1 MSDSALHEFMSQE
14 YQHGFQTEVD
24 SDEAPI
30 GLSEDIIRL
39 ISQKKNE
46 PEYMLEYRLKAYRH
60 WLTMEEPHWSRADI
74 EPIDYQKLRYY
85 SAPKKNTA
93 PKRDSLDEVDPEVL
107 KTFERL
113 GIPLDEQKRLSNVA
127 IDAVFD
133 STSVA
138 TTHQKF
144 LKKFGIIFCSIS
156 EAIRDYP
163 ELIQKYLGSVVP
175 HTDNFYAALN
185 SAMFTDGSFCFIP
198 KGVKCPMDLST
209 YFRIN
214 AVDTG
219 QFERTLIVAEE
230 SSFVNYIEGCT
241 APQFSSNQ
249 LHAAI
254 VEIVAL
260 EDAVVNYS
268 TVQNWF
274 PGDKEGTGGV
284 YNLVTKRGIC
294 KGDRSKITWT
304 QIEVGSSVTW
314 KYPSVILQ
322 GDNSRGEFY
331 SVALTNNK
339 MQADTGTKM
348 IHIGKN
354 SSSYIVSKGISA
366 GESRN
371 VYRGLVDFKE
381 SATNSKNF
389 TQCDSMLIGD
399 KCSAITYPYIEV
411 KNSSSQIAH
420 EATTSQISAEQ
431 IFYLQSRGLSQEQ
444 AVSYILNGFCQ
455 EVFKHLPAEFSVEAV
470 RLLELKLEDSI
481 G

>member
-14 YQHGFQTEVD
+14 YQYGFKAEID

-39 ISQKKNE
+39 ISKKKNE
-46 PEYMLEYRLKAYRH
+46 PEYMLEYRLKAFH
-60 WLTMEEPHWSRADI
+60 IWKTIAEPHWSRADI
-74 EPIDYQKLRYY
+74 EPIDFQKLRYY
-85 SAPKKNTA
+85 SAPKKHA
-93 PKRDSLDEVDPEVL
+93 GPRRESLDEVDPEVL

-113 GIPLDEQKRLSNVA
+113 GIPLDEQKRLTNVA

-144 LKKFGIIFCSIS
+144 LAKFGIIFCSIS
-156 EAIRDYP
+156 EAIQNHP
-163 ELIQKYLGSVVP
+163 KLIQKYMGSVVP
-175 HTDNFYAALN
+175 PSDNFYAALN
-185 SAMFTDGSFCFIP
+185 SAVFTDGSFCFIP

-219 QFERTLIVAEE
+219 QFERTLIIAEE
-230 SSFVNYIEGCT
+230 DSFVNYVEGCT
-241 APQFSSNQ
+241 APQFSSHQ

-254 VEIVAL
+254 VEIIAL
-260 EDAVVNYS
+260 DNAVVNYS

-274 PGDKEGTGGV
+274 PGDKDGGGGV

-294 KGDRSKITWT
+294 KGTRSKITWT
-304 QIEVGSSVTW
+304 QIEVGSAVTW

-322 GDNSRGEFY
+322 GDYSRGEFY
-331 SVALTNNK
+331 SVALTNHK

-389 TQCDSMLIGD
+389 TQCDSMLVGD
-399 KCSAITYPYIEV
+399 KCAAVTYPYIEV

>member
-1 MSDSALHEFMSQE
+1 MSDSALQDFMEQE
-14 YQHGFQTEVD
+14 YQYGFHTDVE

-30 GLSEDIIRL
+30 GLNEDIIRL
-39 ISQKKNE
+39 ISERKNE
-46 PEYMLEYRLKAYRH
+46 PEYMLEFRLKAYRH
-60 WLTMEEPHWSRADI
+60 WLTLKEPKWSRA
-74 EPIDYQKLRYY
+74 EMESIDYQALRYY
-85 SAPKKNTA
+85 SAPKKNRA
-93 PKRDSLDEVDPEVL
+93 PKRESLDEVDPEVL
-107 KTFERL
+107 ATFERL
-113 GIPLDEQKRLSNVA
+113 GISLSEQKRLANVA
-127 IDAVFD
+127 VDAIFD

-138 TTHQKF
+138 TTHQKY
-144 LKKFGIIFCSIS
+144 LKKFGVIFCSIS

-163 ELIQKYLGSVVP
+163 ELIKKYMGSVVP
-175 HTDNFYAALN
+175 YTDNFYAALN
-185 SAMFTDGSFCFIP
+185 SAVFTDGSFCFIP
-198 KGVKCPMDLST
+198 KGIKCPMDLST

-214 AVDTG
+214 AADTG
-219 QFERTLIVAEE
+219 QFERTLIIAEE
-230 SSFVNYIEGCT
+230 KSFVNYVEGCT
-241 APQFSSNQ
+241 APQFSSTQ

-254 VEIVAL
+254 VEIITL
-260 EDAVVNYS
+260 DDAVVNYS
-268 TVQNWF
+268 TVQNWY
-274 PGDKEGTGGV
+274 PGGKDGEGGV
-284 YNLVTKRGIC
+284 YNLVTKRGLC

-304 QIEVGSSVTW
+304 QIEVGSAVTW

-354 SSSYIVSKGISA
+354 TSSYIVSKGISA

-371 VYRGLVDFKE
+371 VYRGLVDMKK
-381 SATNSKNF
+381 SAANARNF

-399 KCSAITYPYIEV
+399 KCSAITYPYIKVEHTG
-411 KNSSSQIAH
+411 SQIAH

>member
-1 MSDSALHEFMSQE
+1 MSDSALNEFMQQE
-14 YQHGFQTEVD
+14 YQHGFHTDIE
-24 SDEAPI
+24 SDVAPI
-30 GLSEDIIRL
+30 GLSEDIIKL
-39 ISQKKNE
+39 ISERKGE
-46 PEYMLEYRLKAYRH
+46 PEYMLELRLKAYRH
-60 WLTMEEPHWSRADI
+60 WLTMEEPHWSRADM
-74 EPIDYQKLRYY
+74 EPIDFQALRYY
-85 SAPKKNTA
+85 SAPKKNNA
-93 PKRDSLDEVDPEVL
+93 PKRTSLDEVDPEII

-133 STSVA
+133 SASVA

-144 LKKFGIIFCSIS
+144 LKRFGIIFCSIS
-156 EAIRDYP
+156 EAIKEHP
-163 ELIQKYLGSVVP
+163 ELIKKYLGSVVP
-175 HTDNFYAALN
+175 YTDNFYAALN
-185 SAMFTDGSFCFIP
+185 SAMFTDGSFCYIP

-219 QFERTLIVAEE
+219 QFERTLIVADED
-230 SSFVNYIEGCT
+230 SFVNYIEGCT

-260 EDAVVNYS
+260 KGAVVNYS

-274 PGDKEGTGGV
+274 PGDKNGSGGV

-294 KGDRSKITWT
+294 KGDYSKITWT

-348 IHIGKN
+348 IHIGKG
-354 SSSYIVSKGISA
+354 STSYIVSKGISA

-371 VYRGLVDFKE
+371 VYRGLVDFKK
-381 SATNSKNF
+381 SAENAKNF

-399 KCSAITYPYIEV
+399 TCSAVTYPYIEV
-411 KNSSSQIAH
+411 KNSTAQIAH

>member
-1 MSDSALHEFMSQE
+1 MSDAALHEFMAQE
-14 YQHGFQTEVD
+14 YQYGFQTDVD
-24 SDEAPI
+24 TDEAPI
-30 GLSEDIIRL
+30 GLSEDIIKL
-39 ISQKKNE
+39 ISEKKNE
-46 PEYMLEYRLKAYRH
+46 PEYMLEFRLKAYRH
-60 WLTMEEPHWSRADI
+60 WLTLEQPNWSRADM
-74 EPIDYQKLRYY
+74 EPIDYQNLRYY
-85 SAPKKNTA
+85 SAPKKNMS
-93 PKRDSLDEVDPEVL
+93 PQRQSLDEVDPEVI

-113 GIPLDEQKRLSNVA
+113 GIPLDEQKRLANVA

-163 ELIQKYLGSVVP
+163 ELIQKYMGSVVP
-175 HTDNFYAALN
+175 MTDNFYAALN
-185 SAMFTDGSFCFIP
+185 SAVFTDGSFCFIP

-230 SSFVNYIEGCT
+230 GSFVNYIEGCT

-260 EDAVVNYS
+260 DDAVVNYS

-274 PGDKEGTGGV
+274 PGDKDGGGGV

-322 GDNSRGEFY
+322 GDHSRGEFY

-371 VYRGLVDFKE
+371 VYRGLVEFKKTA
-381 SATNSKNF
+381 SNSKNF

-399 KCSAITYPYIEV
+399 KCAAVTYPYIEV
-411 KNSSSQIAH
+411 KNPTSQIAH

>member
-1 MSDSALHEFMSQE
+1 MSDSVLNEFLSQE
-14 YQHGFQTEVD
+14 YQYGFSTEVD
-24 SDEAPI
+24 SDQAPK
-30 GLSEDIIRL
+30 GLNEDIIRF
-39 ISQKKNE
+39 ISERKEE
-46 PEYMLEYRLKAYRH
+46 PEYLLEFRLKSYKH
-60 WLTMEEPHWSRADI
+60 WLTLDPPKWSRMKMN
-74 EPIDYQKLRYY
+74 PIDFQALSYY
-85 SAPKKNTA
+85 SAPKKNHA
-93 PKRDSLDEVDPEVL
+93 PKRESLSEVDPEVL
-107 KTFERL
+107 KTFDRL

-127 IDAVFD
+127 VDAVFD

-138 TTHQKF
+138 TTHQKY
-144 LKKFGIIFCSIS
+144 LSRYGVIFCSIS
-156 EAIRDYP
+156 EAIKEYP
-163 ELIQKYLGSVVP
+163 ELIQKYMGSVVP
-175 HTDNFYAALN
+175 YTDNFYAALN
-185 SAMFTDGSFCFIP
+185 SAVFTDGSFCFIP

-230 SSFVNYIEGCT
+230 GSSVNYIEGCT

-254 VEIVAL
+254 VEIIAL
-260 EDAVVNYS
+260 DKALVNYS

-274 PGDKEGTGGV
+274 PGDKQGSGGV
-284 YNLVTKRGIC
+284 YNLVTKRGKC
-294 KGDRSKITWT
+294 QGKHSKITWT

-314 KYPSVILQ
+314 KYPSVILE
-322 GDNSRGEFY
+322 GDYSRGEFY

-348 IHIGKN
+348 IHIGKH

-371 VYRGLVDFKE
+371 VYRGVVDFKKTAE
-381 SATNSKNF
+381 AAKNF

-411 KNSSSQIAH
+411 KNSSAQIAH
-420 EATTSQISAEQ
+420 EATTSQISTEQ

-455 EVFKHLPAEFSVEAV
+455 EVFKHLPVEFSVEAV